1 MERRAPAMK
10 ILLADDDR
18 TTRTL
23 LTRTLQTWGHDVTA
37 VADGAQAWELV
48 QTGAWRVLL
57 SDWEMPG
64 LDGPSLCA
72 KVRAMEGTYV
82 YTILLTSHDSSS
94 HVVEGLA
101 AGADDYVS
109 KPYDPPVLRA
119 RLSVAQ
125 RLLSLQDELAARNDE
140 LARAN
145 SELSRIATTD
155 ALLDIGNRRSFE
167 DVIVHTH
174 QSARRF
180 GNSYGVL
187 LADIDHFKR
196 CNDTHGHAFGDKA
209 LARTAWALK
218 TALGG
223 AGSLF
228 RYGGEEII
236 AVVNAHDQAALLDVA
251 ERMRAAVEGTRLE
264 APNGSA
270 VSVTVSIGAALFEPA
285 AAISAQVV
293 VEYADASLYHA
304 KQSGRNRVVAWPFD
318 RARPPRTSA
327 F

>member
-1 MERRAPAMK
+1 MK

-23 LTRTLQTWGHDVTA
+23 LTRTLQTWGHEVTA
-37 VADGAQAWELV
+37 VADGLEAWERV

-64 LDGPSLCA
+64 LDGPALCA

-125 RLLSLQDELAARNDE
+125 RLLALQDELAARNEE

-145 SELSRIATTD
+145 TELSRIATTD

-180 GNSYGVL
+180 GSAYGVL

-218 TALGG
+218 TALGD
-223 AGSLF
+223 AGKVF

-236 AVVNAHDQAALLDVA
+236 AVVNASDRGTLVDVA
-251 ERMRAAVEGTRLE
+251 EQLRGAVERTRVE
-264 APNGSA
+264 APNGQMVA
-270 VSVTVSIGAALFEPA
+270 ITVSIGAALFEPTE
-285 AAISAQVV
+285 AISAQVV

-304 KQSGRNRVVAWPFD
+304 KQTGRNRVVAWPFE
-318 RARPPRTSA
+318 RATRPRTSA